1 MTQTNAFFNNN
12 KCEDDDD
19 SDIVNNS
26 VKEQRLD
33 TPKQGV
39 KLKSLIRTVQDAFR
53 KIPCQLNI

>member
-1 MTQTNAFFNNN
+1 MFIHTLIHNE
-12 KCEDDDD
+12 CEDDDD
-19 SDIVNNS
+19 SDIVNDS